1 MKLVLVAALALL
13 VVAFKPMADK
23 PVVDKTEAQK
33 AYLFLNKVRANIGP
47 YIKEL
52 KLPADIKIN
61 SKPLAWNDTLARV
74 AETKALDMATRN
86 YFGHV
91 DAEGNGMNF
100 YINKAGYKLKEYQ
113 LKTKRQNSY
122 ESISAGQEDGE
133 AVVRDLIIDVWDT
146 NLGHR
151 KHLLGM
157 DGWASTTDIGIGFVR
172 GTDKNEYTTYVSIL
186 IATH

>member
-1 MKLVLVAALALL
+1 MKLVLVAALGLL
-13 VVAFKPMADK
+13 VVAFKPLGDK
-23 PVVDKTEAQK
+23 PVVDKTEAK
-33 AYLFLNKVRANIGP
+33 SAYLFLNKVRANVTA
-47 YIKEL
+47 YAKEL
-52 KLPADIKIN
+52 ELPANIKI
-61 SKPLAWNDTLARV
+61 STQALVWNDTLAKV

-86 YFGHV
+86 YFAHV

-133 AVVRDLIIDVWDT
+133 AVIRDLIIDVWDT

-172 GTDKNEYTTYVSIL
+172 GTAKNEYTTYVSIL